1 MASGD
6 GSLRRALGPPK
17 GPSPLELSAGVWTTV
32 NQRVHFVLNAK
43 MRGGPYG
50 PFRSLPSFEAMFA
63 ACVEWRERM
72 FPALVAVSREVER
85 YARETVGRQYPLLE
99 AALARKD
106 ARQAAAIV
114 EQLALDAGVVVA
126 LASGLTP
133 MVAEFRRANEA
144 FDSELQK
151 RPESSWMM
159 LVPKPKS
166 VDAAVDL
173 LRGTWDTLAHYLAE
187 AHALILDGS
196 AMGDLRPEDVRAA
209 LAEWEFTA
217 GDASSFIRTAEG
229 QQRMLDGLFIAPI
242 VFILAGTS
250 RDGTIVLQSFRDIG
264 VRPGDRLIVFGV
276 GAVDGR
282 RELVEVKPP
291 GPGPA
296 LWSYAVKSTER
307 PRGGP
312 WMTIDNIR
320 WLRTPLLS
328 SPAQGLFYSLATAE
342 ACEAAGERT
351 IVRVGEEMP
360 LEVGTRITVIKP
372 NSSSSLSGKVVER
385 QQITNPAG
393 DRFWNCAVDAKL
405 PAGGNLNAIWAGMYR
420 DDG

>member
-1 MASGD
+1 MALVY

-17 GPSPLELSAGVWTTV
+17 GPSPLALPAGVWATV

-63 ACVEWRERM
+63 ACVNWRERTY
-72 FPALVAVSREVER
+72 PALVAVSREVVR

-126 LASGLTP
+126 LARGLTP

-144 FDSELQK
+144 FDAELQK

-196 AMGDLRPEDVRAA
+196 AMGDLRPDDVRAA
-209 LAEWEFTA
+209 LAEWEFAA
-217 GDASSFIRTAEG
+217 GDASSFIRTAED

-242 VFILAGTS
+242 VFILAGS
-250 RDGTIVLQSFRDIG
+250 NPNGTIFLQSFRDIG
-264 VRPGDRLIVFGV
+264 VWKGDRLIVFGV

-282 RELVEVKPP
+282 RELVEVAPP
-291 GPGPA
+291 KARVMPA
-296 LWSYAVKSTER
+296 LWTYTVKTTER
-307 PRGGP
+307 PKGGP
-312 WMTIDNIR
+312 WITIDGIR
-320 WLRTPLLS
+320 WLRPPVAST
-328 SPAQGLFYSLATAE
+328 PAQGLFLSLATVDG
-342 ACEAAGERT
+342 CEAAGTRT
-351 IVRVGEEMP
+351 IVRTGEE
-360 LEVGTRITVIKP
+360 LSLDIGARITILRPDFTGHV
-372 NSSSSLSGKVVER
+372 LER
-385 QQITNPAG
+385 QPFTNLAG
-393 DRFWNCAVDAKL
+393 DRFWNYTVDAPL
-405 PAGGNLNAIWAGMYR
+405 PPHMPAAIWAGMYR
-420 DDG
+420 DEG